1 MWNNPNIFV
10 LFLFDESILI
20 VRNFMFTH
28 RKHKFKGDEHKFK
41 GDEHKFTGLE
51 HKIYREEKKN
61 RLGENV

>member
-28 RKHKFKGDEHKFK
+28 RKHKFKGDEHKF
-41 GDEHKFTGLE
+41 TGLE